1 MASNGLS
8 LQQQKGS
15 LETRIKL
22 LINNDLKT
30 ICREFDYQVSGTK
43 ATLQQRVI
51 EALNDVVKAGDE
63 AGFNKLNYMV
73 ANRGQ
78 LPRSPTSN
86 TAGAS
91 NHNNNIQNNN
101 STASSMVT
109 GGAYAPYGN
118 NDYARPQQQ
127 LPRAKYFKSSPFYD
141 VIDTV
146 MPRQELPDMPQ
157 NRHTVRAI
165 LALSPDH
172 VKTLKD
178 DPSMRLMLFC
188 GMSGNMSPY
197 VSVDVAFPNQLE
209 VKINGDDVKHN
220 FKGLKNKPGTTKPT
234 DITDKVRKAQG
245 YQNQLSITYALT
257 KNRFA
262 VVVHMVKMVSVE
274 VLVERL
280 RSGKVGGII
289 SKQRVI
295 DEMNR
300 ASKDDDISATSV
312 RMSLKDPTSTLRIKL
327 PIRSSVCTHN
337 QCFDGE
343 MFLQLQ
349 EQAPQWQ
356 CVVCNKS
363 VTFESLCVDKYF
375 EDILQRT
382 PTSIEKV
389 DIEPNGEW
397 KVIKEE
403 EDVPQNGAS
412 SKANRAS
419 YDDDFDDDL
428 IELSDEETKPPNG
441 LVKAVQGIGTPGIFS
456 PSGAFNTPPLSS
468 RGPSAAPSLQSA
480 GTKRPGSAIIDLTF
494 SDDEDEPPRPAKRQ
508 TTSRQVTTTQQQT
521 AQPPPQIQ
529 PDLFPPPAQ
538 DTTSSIQTRSHTSTT
553 ALPSTA
559 APHHHYRLPQ
569 ASPTQE
575 EGWEVVRAEELVE
588 QPRPSLWVTLR
599 NPQPAAQPTNSS
611 SPIQPPSR
619 PLGAFLRS
627 FLGRPDPTQEA
638 AAVEA
643 GAEEEEEEQPP
654 TRRSHRRFSLF
665 H

>member
-86 TAGAS
+86 TASAS
-91 NHNNNIQNNN
+91 NHNNNTQNHN

-403 EDVPQNGAS
+403 EEDVPQNGAS

-480 GTKRPGSAIIDLTF
+480 GNKRPGSAIIDLTF

-521 AQPPPQIQ
+521 AQPLPQIQ
-529 PDLFPPPAQ
+529 PDLFPPPVQ
-538 DTTSSIQTRSHTSTT
+538 DKTSSIQTRSHTSTT

-559 APHHHYRLPQ
+559 APRRPYRLPP

-575 EGWEVVRAEELVE
+575 EGWEVVRAEEAAE

-599 NPQPAAQPTNSS
+599 NPQPVRQPTSSS
-611 SPIQPPSR
+611 SPIQRPSR
-619 PLGAFLRS
+619 PLGDFLRKY
-627 FLGRPDPTQEA
+627 LGRPEPMQEA

-643 GAEEEEEEQPP
+643 EVVEEEEQPP
-654 TRRSHRRFSLF
+654 TRRSHQRFSLF

>member
-1 MASNGLS
+1 
-8 LQQQKGS
+8 
-15 LETRIKL
+15 
-22 LINNDLKT
+22 D
-30 ICREFDYQVSGTK
+30 
-43 ATLQQRVI
+43 
-51 EALNDVVKAGDE
+51 
-63 AGFNKLNYMV
+63 
-73 ANRGQ
+73 
-78 LPRSPTSN
+78 
-86 TAGAS
+86 
-91 NHNNNIQNNN
+91 
-101 STASSMVT
+101 
-109 GGAYAPYGN
+109 
-118 NDYARPQQQ
+118 
-127 LPRAKYFKSSPFYD
+127 FKSSPFYD

-234 DITDKVRKAQG
+234 DITD
-245 YQNQLSITYALT
+245 

-508 TTSRQVTTTQQQT
+508 TTSTHPN
-521 AQPPPQIQ
+521 PPPG
-529 PDLFPPPAQ
+529 
-538 DTTSSIQTRSHTSTT
+538 TSFRSPSTT
-553 ALPSTA
+553 
-559 APHHHYRLPQ
+559 
-569 ASPTQE
+569 
-575 EGWEVVRAEELVE
+575 
-588 QPRPSLWVTLR
+588 
-599 NPQPAAQPTNSS
+599 
-611 SPIQPPSR
+611 
-619 PLGAFLRS
+619 
-627 FLGRPDPTQEA
+627 
-638 AAVEA
+638 
-643 GAEEEEEEQPP
+643 
-654 TRRSHRRFSLF
+654 
-665 H
+665 